1 VGPAAEG
8 AGAKRRAG
16 AHSMALKKGHFSLD
30 AQQVAQKRFTNSHQV
45 DSRSTVQDV
54 HHPRRWQSDA

>member
-16 AHSMALKKGHFSLD
+16 AHSTA
-30 AQQVAQKRFTNSHQV
+30 
-45 DSRSTVQDV
+45 
-54 HHPRRWQSDA
+54 